1 MKFRLRKIAV
11 IVSLLFVC
19 LFSFTG
25 CRNSHIIDSLKRHSI
40 DTNLLNDY
48 DIVCDLKGETFTG
61 RANSYGVLVFENEPT
76 NFLQSFSTGKSD
88 GFSSDKNEEFEH
100 LIDTSFSDLEIPSE
114 YCPNWDEEYRWY
126 VSGGFDKIYYADTL
140 FMIYFPNDLKLFVC
154 ETGH

>member
-19 LFSFTG
+19 LFAFTG
-25 CRNSHIIDSLKRHSI
+25 CGRSHMIDCLKRHSV
-40 DTNLLNDY
+40 DTTLLSDY
-48 DIVCDLKGETFTG
+48 EIVCDIKGETFTG
-61 RANSYGVLVFENEPT
+61 RANSYGVLLFENEPT
-76 NFLQSFSTGKSD
+76 AFLQSFSTEKSY

-126 VSGGFDKIYYADTL
+126 VSGGFEKIYYADTL
-140 FMIYFPNDLKLFVC
+140 FMIYFPNDLKLIVC